1 MTLMLEPPPTIET
14 ATPEPWSGAIELA
27 VAAHTIRC
35 VAADPFFVGHT
46 LALCTDRFGID
57 VETLAGFLGCPP
69 AGLARLAV
77 SRQPDPTAPGYCAD
91 LRRIAAGAGADPA
104 MLAALLE
111 LTEPIATGGGTAIS
125 LN

>member
-1 MTLMLEPPPTIET
+1 MTLMLESPPTTET
-14 ATPEPWSGAIELA
+14 ATPETWPSHLTLTLA
-27 VAAHTIRC
+27 ARTIRR

-46 LALCTDRFGID
+46 LALCADHFGID

-69 AGLARLAV
+69 AGLTSLAL
-77 SRQPDPTAPGYCAD
+77 SPRPDPTVPGYCAD

-111 LTEPIATGGGTAIS
+111 LTEPIAARGGFAIS